1 VTIGKSYST
10 NLNSTNKCV
19 VIGKYA
25 TNMVPTYDLKPTKS
39 YHANAAMLKG
49 KRLSFKRLEDKK
61 YVVFNSSVKSDT
73 LEFNIKIGVAG
84 KYSIRVKYANNQD
97 EKRDLKFR
105 LISKEGIVM
114 QESQLNFPKTPPG
127 KQRKVNIMTKTAI
140 NAGNYKIQ
148 LVSSENSGEG
158 IFVRGIEIQ

>member
-39 YHANAAMLKG
+39 YHADAAMLKG
-49 KRLSFKRLEDKK
+49 GNLSFKRLEDKK

-97 EKRDLKFR
+97 EKRNLKFR
-105 LISKEGIVM
+105 LISNEGIVM
-114 QESQLNFPKTPPG
+114 QESQLNFPKT
-127 KQRKVNIMTKTAI
+127 
-140 NAGNYKIQ
+140 
-148 LVSSENSGEG
+148 
-158 IFVRGIEIQ
+158 